1 MRSEKIVRFELLRYF
16 SSEQMNTKRTFC
28 LQPFGHNQSQ
38 ATILEENIIL
48 KATEVQ
54 FANKPAVSAEAKNFI
69 RRCLAYRK
77 DDRMDV
83 HQMVKDPYLCPP
95 QTKQQKQQALQQ
107 QAQQMAQQQPTAGSS
122 GTVPQ
127 LTNYGGGGSL
137 SGMIDQSYYH
147 YIEVCIIVKPDVYN
161 LNE

>member
-1 MRSEKIVRFELLRYF
+1 M
-16 SSEQMNTKRTFC
+16 
-28 LQPFGHNQSQ
+28 
-38 ATILEENIIL
+38 

-137 SGMIDQSYYH
+137 SGMIDQSYYR
-147 YIEVCIIVKPDVYN
+147 YIGVCIIK
-161 LNE
+161 